1 MSAVFRFAL
10 NDLPPEAESLRAEVR
25 DFLRKEFSGAAP
37 VKRAK
42 SWGGFDREFS
52 RRVGARGWIGMTWPK
67 TYGGHARSFPE
78 RYVAMEEP
86 LAAGAPVPAQRVA
99 DRDRRPFLLRFR
111 AAAQRQDV
119 L

>member
-1 MSAVFRFAL
+1 MPATFRFAL

-52 RRVGARGWIGMTWPK
+52 RRVGARGWIGVTWPK
-67 TYGGHARSFPE
+67 KN
-78 RYVAMEEP
+78 
-86 LAAGAPVPAQRVA
+86 GAPGSSSLRWYRVTEEM
-99 DRDRRPFLLRFR
+99 R
-111 AAAQRQDV
+111 ASDTSVTATPGS
-119 L
+119 